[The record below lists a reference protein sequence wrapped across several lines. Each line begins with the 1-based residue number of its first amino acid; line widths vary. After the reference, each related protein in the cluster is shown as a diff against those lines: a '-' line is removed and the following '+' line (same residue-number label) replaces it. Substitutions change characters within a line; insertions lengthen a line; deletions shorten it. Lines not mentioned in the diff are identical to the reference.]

1 MTTPGWTD
9 FVCKKCVRKVS
20 RPEWSLN
27 RSDLCYNCRHGY
39 GPIKSERPAPTAQQ
53 ERAAADAFSG
63 KVMGSSGDDEVT
75 VVGVIEAIA
84 EVASSSD
91 SSSSSSSSSDS
102 GGGSD
107 FSGGGG
113 DGGGGGA
120 SGEW

>member
-53 ERAAADAFSG
+53 ERAAADAFSAVVIG
-63 KVMGSSGDDEVT
+63 NDEVT
-75 VVGVIEAIA
+75 SVG
-84 EVASSSD
+84 
-91 SSSSSSSSSDS
+91 SSDS
-102 GGGSD
+102 GGSSYDSGGSGGGGD

-120 SGEW
+120 SGDY